1 MNDMTTMRYCPADL
15 AVRLDADIH
24 PWLLS
29 EREGGNKTTLSYVK
43 VDILTDTL
51 NKLFGPLGWGVEA
64 EIQKMEDFQY
74 EKPGWQ
80 GAAPTEMY
88 VFQVISQVKLTIKP
102 QTDAGTPT
110 VFIQSGIGYGE
121 VKINAHRKDAVGMA
135 VKGAESDG
143 LKRCCNF
150 LGRALG
156 MFLVGGK
163 QDPVTYAH
171 NGNKNR
177 AVVNRAMRER
187 EEYEERQARRGRGRG
202 DDHQGDN
209 SDEGRREERARDDQP
224 RDRQRDERGRD
235 ERPRDEQPRVRQRD
249 EQSRDEQPRDR
260 QREEQPRDRQRDEA
274 PRSETSR
281 DEQARQDKPRDE
293 QPRERSRDEQPARDD
308 RNADD
313 APRQD
318 EGRQQEQRAEGA
330 GTDEREPQQGRRRP
344 SSRTAADAGKDADA
358 SDGKA
363 ADPKPE
369 VKARRKASTNYD
381 LRKVPVTREN
391 QQDFGATFIKQ
402 MEGMRQPEDQEQM
415 VKTYAQRI
423 NELDPDVRALVVAR
437 LSERNVDVTLLD

>member
-1 MNDMTTMRYCPADL
+1 MNDMTYRYCPVDL
-15 AVRLDADIH
+15 AKKLDADIH

-29 EREGGNKTTLSYVK
+29 EREGGNKTKLSYVK

-74 EKPGWQ
+74 DKPGYQ
-80 GAAPTEMY
+80 GAASSEMY

-102 QTDAGTPT
+102 QTDGGTPT

-121 VKINAHRKDAVGMA
+121 VKVNAHRKDAVGMA

-171 NGNKNR
+171 NGNRNA
-177 AVVNRAMRER
+177 AVVNRAKRER
-187 EEYEERQARRGRGRG
+187 DDYEDGQRSRGRRDDHDDRDERGGRNDDRQDARGRDERGGDARRQEPQ
-202 DDHQGDN
+202 D
-209 SDEGRREERARDDQP
+209 RD
-224 RDRQRDERGRD
+224 DRQRDER
-235 ERPRDEQPRVRQRD
+235 
-249 EQSRDEQPRDR
+249 
-260 QREEQPRDRQRDEA
+260 
-274 PRSETSR
+274 PRSERSGGER
-281 DEQARQDKPRDE
+281 GREEPAREDR
-293 QPRERSRDEQPARDD
+293 ARDD
-308 RNADD
+308 RQSEDRQGGDRGRDD
-313 APRQD
+313 QARDGKGGDGASRERAEAGPRQD
-318 EGRQQEQRAEGA
+318 EQQESGRGA
-330 GTDEREPQQGRRRP
+330 DSPSGEEQQASSRRRP
-344 SSRTAADAGKDADA
+344 ASRGAAESGKDEATDK
-358 SDGKA
+358 GR
-363 ADPKPE
+363 PE
-369 VKARRKASTNYD
+369 VKGVRKANTNYD

-402 MEGMRQPEDQEQM
+402 MEGMRQAEDQVQM
-415 VKTYAQRI
+415 VKSYAQRI

-437 LSERNVDVTLLD
+437 LRERDVDVTLLD